1 MLLNLK
7 LTALSFLNIVTQTL
21 VNYALGRVMSSRQSL
36 NSWKKLE
43 ILAEEKQSQHM
54 NDLFANDSQRF
65 DKFSIELPKLLLD
78 YSKNLIDS
86 DVMTALFALADECEV
101 TQWRKKM
108 FAGDKINKTED
119 RAVLHTAL
127 RRSDTTPLW
136 VDGENISES
145 VASQLTKMEDF
156 VNRVRQGHWLG
167 YSGKRITDIVNI
179 GVGGSNLGPQMVTEA
194 LKHYSDNS
202 VNVHYVSNV
211 DGAQIVE
218 ILRPL
223 DPEKVLFIVS
233 SKTFTTTETMTNAK
247 TAINWL
253 TASSF
258 DDKSVAKHFVAVTA
272 NKENAMSFGIEAD
285 NIFDMWDWVGGR
297 FSLWSAIGLAIAL
310 DLGFDKFKDLLAGA
324 NEMDQHFA
332 DAPIEQNMP
341 AIMAL
346 LSVWN
351 TTFLGAKSQAILPY
365 DQTLHMLAAYLQQ
378 AEMES
383 NGKSVSWDGDEIN
396 YATVPSIWG
405 ELGINGQHAF
415 YQYLHQSNNVVPAD
429 FIGSVESVTPVKGH
443 HETLMS
449 NFFAQTQAL
458 MTGVNEDQVRT
469 DLKAKGRT
477 AEYIDK
483 VAPHKV
489 HKGNRP
495 TNTLLLKRIDPKTL
509 GSLIALYENKIFVQG
524 IILQICSFDQW
535 GVELG
540 KGLAASI
547 QEELESE
554 NVSSSHDCSTARL
567 IAYYKKATMK
577 S

>member
-1 MLLNLK
+1 
-7 LTALSFLNIVTQTL
+7 
-21 VNYALGRVMSSRQSL
+21 MSSRQL
-36 NSWKKLE
+36 LPSWKKLAKHAADMK
-43 ILAEEKQSQHM
+43 LQHM
-54 NDLFANDSQRF
+54 NDLFATDENRF
-65 DKFSIELPKLLLD
+65 DKFSIELPSMLLD

-86 DVMTALFALADECEV
+86 ETKQSLIELANECELAA
-101 TQWRKKM
+101 WRNKM
-108 FAGDKINKTED
+108 FSGEKINKTED

-127 RRSDTTPLW
+127 RGS
-136 VDGENISES
+136 VDEDLALDGKNINQQ
-145 VASQLTKMEDF
+145 VNDQLEKMANF
-156 VNRVRQGHWLG
+156 VEQVRQGHWLG

-194 LKHYSDNS
+194 LKNYSDNC

-211 DGAQIVE
+211 DGAQIAE

-223 DPEKVLFIVS
+223 EPEKVLFIVS

-253 TASSF
+253 TAASF
-258 DDKSVAKHFVAVTA
+258 DEKSVVKHFVAVTA
-272 NKENAMSFGIEAD
+272 NTANAMSFGIKQE

-310 DLGFDKFKDLLAGA
+310 DLGFDKFKQLLAGA
-324 NEMDQHFA
+324 NAMDKHFIE
-332 DAPIEQNMP
+332 APFEQNMP
-341 AIMAL
+341 VIMAL

-383 NGKSVSWDGDEIN
+383 NGKSVTWDGSEIN
-396 YATVPSIWG
+396 YPTVPSIWG

-429 FIGSVESVTPVKGH
+429 FIGSVASVTPIKGH
-443 HETLMS
+443 HETLMA

-458 MTGVNEDQVRT
+458 MTGVDEQQVRE
-469 DLKAKGRT
+469 DLQAKGRT
-477 AEYIDK
+477 ADYIDK

-495 TNTLLLKRIDPKTL
+495 TNTILLKRIDPHNL
-509 GSLIALYENKIFVQG
+509 GQLIALYEHKIFVQG
-524 IILQICSFDQW
+524 IILQVCSFDQW

-540 KGLAASI
+540 KGLAANI
-547 QEELESE
+547 QQELESE
-554 NVSSSHDCSTARL
+554 KLSTNHDCSTKRL
-567 IAYYKKATMK
+567 MNYYLSAKT
-577 S
+577 

>member
-1 MLLNLK
+1 
-7 LTALSFLNIVTQTL
+7 
-21 VNYALGRVMSSRQSL
+21 MSSRQSL
-36 NSWKKLE
+36 NSWKKLTQ
-43 ILAEEKQSQHM
+43 LALEKKSQHM
-54 NDLFANDSQRF
+54 NDLFAQDSERF
-65 DKFSIELPKLLLD
+65 NKFSIELPKMLLD
-78 YSKNLIDS
+78 YSKNLID
-86 DVMTALFALADECEV
+86 DETMTTLFELANETQVCE
-101 TQWRKKM
+101 WRSKM
-108 FAGDKINKTED
+108 FSGEKINKTED
-119 RAVLHTAL
+119 SAVLHTAL
-127 RRSDTTPLW
+127 RRNSEEPLI
-136 VDGENISES
+136 VDGENVTDS
-145 VASQLTKMEDF
+145 VKAQLAKMEGF
-156 VNRVRQGHWLG
+156 VNRVREGHWKG

-179 GVGGSNLGPQMVTEA
+179 GVGGSNLAPQMVTEA

-247 TAINWL
+247 TAIKWL

-258 DDKSVAKHFVAVTA
+258 DDAAVAKHFVAVTA
-272 NKENAMSFGIEAD
+272 NKKNAMSFGIEED
-285 NIFDMWDWVGGR
+285 NIFGMWDWVGGR
-297 FSLWSAIGLAIAL
+297 FSLWSAIGLAIAV
-310 DLGFDKFKDLLAGA
+310 DLGFDKFKELLSGA
-324 NEMDQHFA
+324 DEMDQHFISAPLA
-332 DAPIEQNMP
+332 DNMP
-341 AIMAL
+341 VIMAL

-351 TTFLGAKSQAILPY
+351 TTFLGSKSQAILPY

-383 NGKSVSWDGDEIN
+383 NGKSVSWEGDDVD

-429 FIGSVESVTPVKGH
+429 FIGSVKSVTPVKGH

-458 MTGVNEDQVRT
+458 MTGVNEEQVRA

-477 AEYIDK
+477 PEYIDK

-495 TNTLLLKRIDPKTL
+495 TNTILLKRIDPATL
-509 GSLIALYENKIFVQG
+509 GSLIAAYEHKIFVQG
-524 IILQICSFDQW
+524 IVLQICSFDQW

-547 QEELESE
+547 QKELESDD
-554 NVSSSHDCSTARL
+554 VSDKHDCSTENL
-567 IAYYKKATMK
+567 INYYKQSK
-577 S
+577 SS

>member
-1 MLLNLK
+1 
-7 LTALSFLNIVTQTL
+7 
-21 VNYALGRVMSSRQSL
+21 MSSRQL
-36 NSWKKLE
+36 LPSWKKLAKHADDMK
-43 ILAEEKQSQHM
+43 LQHM
-54 NDLFANDSQRF
+54 NDLFATDENRF
-65 DKFSIELPKLLLD
+65 DKFSIELPNMLLD

-86 DVMTALFALADECEV
+86 ETKQSLIELANECELAA
-101 TQWRKKM
+101 WRNKM
-108 FAGDKINKTED
+108 FSGEKINKTED

-127 RRSDTTPLW
+127 RGS
-136 VDGENISES
+136 VDEDLALDGKNINQQ
-145 VASQLTKMEDF
+145 VNDQLEKMANF
-156 VNRVRQGHWLG
+156 VEQVRQGHWLG

-194 LKHYSDNS
+194 LKNYSDNC

-211 DGAQIVE
+211 DGAQIAE

-223 DPEKVLFIVS
+223 EPEKVLFIVS

-253 TASSF
+253 TAASF
-258 DDKSVAKHFVAVTA
+258 DEKSVAKHFVAVTA
-272 NKENAMSFGIEAD
+272 NTVNAMSFGIKQE

-310 DLGFDKFKDLLAGA
+310 DLGFDKFKQLLAGA
-324 NEMDQHFA
+324 NAMDKHFVE
-332 DAPIEQNMP
+332 APFEQNMP
-341 AIMAL
+341 VIMAL

-383 NGKSVSWDGDEIN
+383 NGKSVTWDGSEIS
-396 YATVPSIWG
+396 YPTVPSIWG

-429 FIGSVESVTPVKGH
+429 FIGSVASVTPIKGH
-443 HETLMS
+443 HETLMA

-458 MTGVNEDQVRT
+458 MTGVDEQQVRE
-469 DLKAKGRT
+469 DLQAKGRT
-477 AEYIDK
+477 ADYIDK

-495 TNTLLLKRIDPKTL
+495 TNTILLKRIDPHNL
-509 GSLIALYENKIFVQG
+509 GQLIALYEHKIFVQG
-524 IILQICSFDQW
+524 IILQVCSFDQW

-540 KGLAASI
+540 KGLAANI
-547 QEELESE
+547 QQELESKKLSA
-554 NVSSSHDCSTARL
+554 NHDCSTKRL
-567 IAYYKKATMK
+567 MNYYLSAKT
-577 S
+577 

>member
-1 MLLNLK
+1 
-7 LTALSFLNIVTQTL
+7 
-21 VNYALGRVMSSRQSL
+21 MSSRQSL
-36 NSWKKLE
+36 NSWKKLSQ
-43 ILAEEKQSQHM
+43 LAVEMKSKHM
-54 NDLFANDSQRF
+54 NNLFAEDSERF
-65 DKFSIELPKLLLD
+65 DKFSVELPKLLLD
-78 YSKNLIDS
+78 YSKNLIDAE
-86 DVMTALFALADECEV
+86 TFNALIQLADECEV
-101 TQWRKKM
+101 AQWRAKM
-108 FAGDKINKTED
+108 FSGEKINKTED

-127 RRSDTTPLW
+127 RRYTDEPLI
-136 VDGENISES
+136 VDGENVTDS
-145 VASQLTKMEDF
+145 VKSQLAKMETF

-194 LKHYSDNS
+194 LKHYSDQS
-202 VNVHYVSNV
+202 VKVHYVSNV

-233 SKTFTTTETMTNAK
+233 SKTFTTTETMTNAR

-258 DDKSVAKHFVAVTA
+258 DDSAVGKHFVAVTA
-272 NKENAMSFGIEAD
+272 NKTNAMSFGIQED

-297 FSLWSAIGLAIAL
+297 FSLWSAIGLAVAL
-310 DLGFDKFKDLLAGA
+310 DLGFEKFKELLAGA
-324 NEMDQHFA
+324 YEMDQHFVN
-332 DAPIEQNMP
+332 APFEENMP
-341 AIMAL
+341 LIMAL

-351 TTFLGAKSQAILPY
+351 TTFLDAKSQAILPY

-383 NGKSVSWDGDEIN
+383 NGKSVTWNGEEVN

-443 HETLMS
+443 HETLMA

-458 MTGVNEDQVRT
+458 MTGVNEEQVRA

-477 AEYIDK
+477 QEYIDK

-495 TNTLLLKRIDPKTL
+495 TNTILLKRIDPKTL
-509 GSLIALYENKIFVQG
+509 GNLIALYEHKIFVQG

-540 KGLAASI
+540 KGLAANI
-547 QEELESE
+547 QQELEGDAI
-554 NVSSSHDCSTARL
+554 SSAHDCSTENL
-567 IAYYKKATMK
+567 IKYYKASTKK
-577 S
+577 

>member
-1 MLLNLK
+1 ML
-7 LTALSFLNIVTQTL
+7 ARQTL
-21 VNYALGRVMSSRQSL
+21 A
-36 NSWKKLE
+36 SWKKLNQ
-43 ILAEEKQSQHM
+43 LAQDKKSQHM
-54 NDLFANDSQRF
+54 NTLFAEDSKRF
-65 DKFSIELPKLLLD
+65 DKFSIELPRLLLD
-78 YSKNLIDS
+78 YSKNLID
-86 DVMTALFALADECEV
+86 DETMATLLKLAEETEV
-101 TQWRKKM
+101 TEWREKM
-108 FAGDKINKTED
+108 FSGEKINKTEH

-127 RRSDTTPLW
+127 RRYSDEPLV
-136 VDGENISES
+136 VDGEN
-145 VASQLTKMEDF
+145 VTDHVQQQLAKMEAF
-156 VNRVRQGHWLG
+156 VNKVRQGHWLG

-223 DPEKVLFIVS
+223 NPEKVLFIVS
-233 SKTFTTTETMTNAK
+233 SKTFTTTETMTNAR

-253 TASSF
+253 TSSSF
-258 DDKSVAKHFVAVTA
+258 DGKSVAKHFVAVTA
-272 NKENAMSFGIEAD
+272 NKENAVGFGIDED

-297 FSLWSAIGLAIAL
+297 FSLWSAIGLPIAL
-310 DLGFDKFKDLLAGA
+310 DLGFDQFRALLDGA
-324 NEMDQHFA
+324 HEMDQHFLS
-332 DAPIEQNMP
+332 APLAQNMP
-341 AIMAL
+341 VIMAL

-351 TTFLGAKSQAILPY
+351 TTFLGARSQAILPY
-365 DQTLHMLAAYLQQ
+365 DQTLHMLSAYLQQ

-383 NGKSVSWDGDEIN
+383 NGKSVTWDGDEVD

-429 FIGSVESVTPVKGH
+429 FIGSVTSVTPVKGH

-458 MTGVNEDQVRT
+458 MTGVDEEQVRA

-477 AEYIDK
+477 DAYIDT

-495 TNTLLLKRIDPKTL
+495 TNTLLLKRIDPATL
-509 GSLIALYENKIFVQG
+509 GNLIALYEHKIFVQG
-524 IILQICSFDQW
+524 IVLQICSFDQW

-540 KGLAASI
+540 KGLAAKI
-547 QEELESE
+547 QHELESDALDAD
-554 NVSSSHDCSTARL
+554 HDCSTENL
-567 IAYYKKATMK
+567 IRFYKKV
-577 S
+577 SQ

>member
-1 MLLNLK
+1 
-7 LTALSFLNIVTQTL
+7 
-21 VNYALGRVMSSRQSL
+21 MSSRQL
-36 NSWKKLE
+36 LPSWKKLAKHADDMK
-43 ILAEEKQSQHM
+43 LQHM
-54 NDLFANDSQRF
+54 NDLFATDENRF
-65 DKFSIELPKLLLD
+65 DKFSIELPNMLLD

-86 DVMTALFALADECEV
+86 ETKQSLIELANECELAA
-101 TQWRKKM
+101 WRNKM
-108 FAGDKINKTED
+108 FSGEKINKTED

-127 RRSDTTPLW
+127 RGS
-136 VDGENISES
+136 VDEDLALDGKNINQQ
-145 VASQLTKMEDF
+145 VNDQLEKMANF
-156 VNRVRQGHWLG
+156 VEQVRQGHWLG

-194 LKHYSDNS
+194 LKNYSDNC

-211 DGAQIVE
+211 DGAQIAE

-223 DPEKVLFIVS
+223 EPEKVLFIVS

-253 TASSF
+253 TAASF
-258 DDKSVAKHFVAVTA
+258 DEKSVAKHFVAVTA
-272 NKENAMSFGIEAD
+272 NTVNAMSFGIKQE

-310 DLGFDKFKDLLAGA
+310 DLGFDKFKQLLAGA
-324 NEMDQHFA
+324 NAMDKHFIE
-332 DAPIEQNMP
+332 APFEQNMP
-341 AIMAL
+341 VIMAL

-383 NGKSVSWDGDEIN
+383 NGKSVTWDGSEIS
-396 YATVPSIWG
+396 YPTVPSIWG

-429 FIGSVESVTPVKGH
+429 FIGSVASVTPIKGH
-443 HETLMS
+443 HETLMA

-458 MTGVNEDQVRT
+458 MTGVDEQQVRE
-469 DLKAKGRT
+469 DLQAKGRT
-477 AEYIDK
+477 ADYIDK

-495 TNTLLLKRIDPKTL
+495 TNTILLKRIDPHNL
-509 GSLIALYENKIFVQG
+509 GQLIALYEHKIFVQG
-524 IILQICSFDQW
+524 IILQVCSFDQW

-540 KGLAASI
+540 KGLAANI
-547 QEELESE
+547 QQELESKKLST
-554 NVSSSHDCSTARL
+554 NHDCSTKRL
-567 IAYYKKATMK
+567 MTYYLSAKT
-577 S
+577 

>member
-1 MLLNLK
+1 
-7 LTALSFLNIVTQTL
+7 
-21 VNYALGRVMSSRQSL
+21 MSSRQTL
-36 NSWKKLE
+36 NSWKKLTQ
-43 ILAEEKQSQHM
+43 LAQQKQSQHM
-54 NDLFANDSQRF
+54 NDLFAQDSERF
-65 DKFSIELPKLLLD
+65 DKFSIELPRLLLD
-78 YSKNLIDS
+78 YSKNLIDTETM
-86 DVMTALFALADECEV
+86 DTLFKLASECKVVE
-101 TQWRKKM
+101 WREKM
-108 FAGDKINKTED
+108 FIGAKINKTED

-127 RRSDTTPLW
+127 RRKSKEPLI
-136 VDGENISES
+136 VDGENVTTS
-145 VASQLTKMEDF
+145 VQMQLQKMEAF
-156 VNRVRQGHWLG
+156 VNHVREGKWLG
-167 YSGKRITDIVNI
+167 YSGKRITDVVNI

-194 LKHYSDNS
+194 LKHYSDKS
-202 VNVHYVSNV
+202 INVHYVSNV

-223 DPEKVLFIVS
+223 DPERVLFIVS

-247 TAINWL
+247 TAIRWL
-253 TASSF
+253 SASSF
-258 DDKSVAKHFVAVTA
+258 DDNAVGKHFVAVTA
-272 NKENAMSFGIEAD
+272 NKENAMGFGIKEE
-285 NIFDMWDWVGGR
+285 NIFGMWDWVGGR

-310 DLGFDKFKDLLAGA
+310 DLGFDKFIELLDGA
-324 NEMDQHFA
+324 NEMDEHFQS
-332 DAPIEQNMP
+332 APLEKNMP

-351 TTFLGAKSQAILPY
+351 TTFLGARSQAILPY
-365 DQTLHMLAAYLQQ
+365 DQTLHMLSAYLQQ

-383 NGKSVSWDGDEIN
+383 NGKSVSWNGDEVE

-429 FIGSVESVTPVKGH
+429 FIGSVASVTPVSGH

-458 MTGVNEDQVRT
+458 MTGVNEKQVRA

-477 AEYIDK
+477 ADYIDK

-495 TNTLLLKRIDPKTL
+495 TNTILLKRIDPKTL
-509 GSLIALYENKIFVQG
+509 GNLIALYEHKIFVQG
-524 IILQICSFDQW
+524 IVLQICSFDQW

-540 KGLAASI
+540 KGLAESI
-547 QEELESE
+547 HKELQSG
-554 NVSSSHDCSTARL
+554 NVALSHDCSTL
-567 IAYYKKATMK
+567 NLMNYYNKAK
-577 S
+577 

>member
-1 MLLNLK
+1 M
-7 LTALSFLNIVTQTL
+7 SDRQTL
-21 VNYALGRVMSSRQSL
+21 A
-36 NSWKKLE
+36 SWKKLQQ
-43 ILAEEKQSQHM
+43 LAQDKKSQHM
-54 NDLFANDSQRF
+54 NTLFANDVKRF
-65 DKFSIELPKLLLD
+65 EKFSIELPNMLLD

-86 DVMTALFALADECEV
+86 ETLDCLLALANETEV
-101 TQWRKKM
+101 CDWRTKM
-108 FAGDKINKTED
+108 FAGAKINKTED

-127 RRSDTTPLW
+127 RRQSDEPLI
-136 VDGENISES
+136 VDGENVTEH
-145 VASQLTKMEDF
+145 VQNQLAKMEVF
-156 VNRVRQGHWLG
+156 VDKVRQGHWLG

-194 LKHYSDNS
+194 LKHYSDGS

-218 ILRPL
+218 VLRPL
-223 DPEKVLFIVS
+223 DPQKVLFIVS

-247 TAINWL
+247 TAMKWL
-253 TASSF
+253 TSSSF
-258 DDKSVAKHFVAVTA
+258 DEKSVAKHFVAVTA
-272 NKENAMSFGIEAD
+272 NKENAMGLGIKEH

-297 FSLWSAIGLAIAL
+297 FSLWSAIGLAVAL
-310 DLGFDKFKDLLAGA
+310 DLGFDKFEELLEGA
-324 NEMDQHFA
+324 HEMDQHFIN
-332 DAPIEQNMP
+332 APLKDNMP

-346 LSVWN
+346 ISVWN
-351 TTFLGAKSQAILPY
+351 TTFLGARSQAILPY
-365 DQTLHMLAAYLQQ
+365 DQTLHMLSAYLQQ

-383 NGKSVSWDGDEIN
+383 NGKSVTWDGDEVD

-429 FIGSVESVTPVKGH
+429 FIGSVESVTPVQGH
-443 HETLMS
+443 HETLMA

-458 MTGVNEDQVRT
+458 MAGVDEEQVRA

-477 AEYIDK
+477 PDYIDK
-483 VAPHKV
+483 VSPHKV

-495 TNTLLLKRIDPKTL
+495 TNTILLKRIDPKTL
-509 GSLIALYENKIFVQG
+509 GSLIAAYEHKIFVQG

-540 KGLAASI
+540 KGLAAEI
-547 QEELESE
+547 QEELNNNSI
-554 NVSSSHDCSTARL
+554 SDKHDCSTASL
-567 IAYYKKATMK
+567 MK
-577 S
+577 FYQNAK

>member
-1 MLLNLK
+1 
-7 LTALSFLNIVTQTL
+7 
-21 VNYALGRVMSSRQSL
+21 MSSRQEL
-36 NSWKKLE
+36 NSWKKLTK
-43 ILAEEKQSQHM
+43 LAQQKKSQHM
-54 NDLFANDSQRF
+54 NDLFAQDSDRF

-78 YSKNLIDS
+78 YSKNLIDGETM
-86 DVMTALFALADECEV
+86 DTLFSLAKESKVLE
-101 TQWRKKM
+101 WREKM
-108 FAGDKINKTED
+108 FIGAKINKTED

-127 RRSDTTPLW
+127 RRKSTEPLI
-136 VDGENISES
+136 VDGENIT
-145 VASQLTKMEDF
+145 VGVKAQLEKMEEF
-156 VNRVRQGHWLG
+156 VNRVREGKWLG

-194 LKHYSDNS
+194 LKHYSDHS

-218 ILRPL
+218 TLRPL
-223 DPEKVLFIVS
+223 EPGKVLFIVS
-233 SKTFTTTETMTNAK
+233 SKTFTTTETMTNAR

-258 DDKSVAKHFVAVTA
+258 DENAVGKHFVAVTA
-272 NKENAMSFGIEAD
+272 NKANAMSFGIKEE
-285 NIFDMWDWVGGR
+285 NVFGMWDWVGGR

-310 DLGFDKFKDLLAGA
+310 DLGFDKFIELLEGA
-324 NEMDQHFA
+324 NEMDEHFQN
-332 DAPIEQNMP
+332 APLEQNMP

-351 TTFLGAKSQAILPY
+351 TTFLGARSQAILPY
-365 DQTLHMLAAYLQQ
+365 DQTLHMLSAYLQQ

-383 NGKSVSWDGDEIN
+383 NGKSVSWNGDEVD

-429 FIGSVESVTPVKGH
+429 FIGSVASVTPVKGH

-458 MTGVNEDQVRT
+458 MTGVNEEQVRA

-477 AEYIDK
+477 ADYIDQ

-495 TNTLLLKRIDPKTL
+495 TNTILLKRIDPKTL
-509 GSLIALYENKIFVQG
+509 GNLIALYEHKIFVQG
-524 IILQICSFDQW
+524 IVLQICSFDQW

-540 KGLAASI
+540 KGLAENI
-547 QEELESE
+547 HKELESGE
-554 NVSSSHDCSTARL
+554 ISADHDCSTL
-567 IAYYKKATMK
+567 NLMNYYNASK
-577 S
+577 

>member
-1 MLLNLK
+1 M
-7 LTALSFLNIVTQTL
+7 TE
-21 VNYALGRVMSSRQSL
+21 RQSL
-36 NSWKKLE
+36 SSWKKLVT
-43 ILAEEKQSQHM
+43 LAQDKKSQHM
-54 NDLFANDSQRF
+54 NTLFAQDSERF
-65 DKFSIELPKLLLD
+65 AKFSVELPKMLLD
-78 YSKNLIDS
+78 YSKNIIDS
-86 DVMTALFALADECEV
+86 ETMATLFELAKETKVAD
-101 TQWRKKM
+101 WREKM
-108 FAGDKINKTED
+108 FAGEKINKTEN

-127 RRSDTTPLW
+127 RGTGDKNLT
-136 VDGENISES
+136 VDGEN
-145 VASQLTKMEDF
+145 VAEHVEAQWLKMEAF
-156 VNRVRQGHWLG
+156 VNKVRQGHWLG

-223 DPEKVLFIVS
+223 EPEKVLFIVS
-233 SKTFTTTETMTNAK
+233 SKTFTTTETMTNAG
-247 TAINWL
+247 TAIKWL
-253 TASSF
+253 TAASF
-258 DDKSVAKHFVAVTA
+258 DENSVAKHFIAVTA
-272 NKENAMSFGIEAD
+272 NKTNAMSFGIKAE
-285 NIFDMWDWVGGR
+285 NIFDMWNWVGGR
-297 FSLWSAIGLAIAL
+297 FSLWSAIGLPIAL
-310 DLGFDKFKDLLAGA
+310 DLGFAQFKALLDGA
-324 NEMDQHFA
+324 REMDEHFIN
-332 DAPIEQNMP
+332 APFEHNMP
-341 AIMAL
+341 VIMAL

-351 TTFLGAKSQAILPY
+351 TTFLGARSQAILPY

-383 NGKSVSWDGDEIN
+383 NGKSVTWNGESIE

-429 FIGSVESVTPVKGH
+429 FIGSVASVTPVKGH

-458 MTGVNEDQVRT
+458 MTGVNEEQVRA

-477 AEYIDK
+477 DAYIDM

-489 HKGNRP
+489 HQGNRP
-495 TNTLLLKRIDPKTL
+495 TNTILLKRIDPATL
-509 GSLIALYENKIFVQG
+509 GNLIALYEHKIFVQG
-524 IILQICSFDQW
+524 IVLQVCSFDQW

-540 KGLAASI
+540 KGLAAKI
-547 QEELESE
+547 QQELEQNEISPT
-554 NVSSSHDCSTARL
+554 HDCSTASLLR
-567 IAYYKKATMK
+567 YYLA
-577 S
+577 SQ

>member
-1 MLLNLK
+1 
-7 LTALSFLNIVTQTL
+7 
-21 VNYALGRVMSSRQSL
+21 MSSRQAL
-36 NSWKKLE
+36 NSWKKLTQ
-43 ILAEEKQSQHM
+43 LAQQKKSQHM
-54 NDLFANDSQRF
+54 NDLFAQDSDRF

-78 YSKNLIDS
+78 YSKNLIDTETM
-86 DVMTALFALADECEV
+86 DTLFDLARESKVLE
-101 TQWRKKM
+101 WREKM
-108 FAGDKINKTED
+108 FIGAKINKTED

-127 RRSDTTPLW
+127 RRKSTEPLI
-136 VDGENISES
+136 VDGENIT
-145 VASQLTKMEDF
+145 VGVKAQLEKMEEF
-156 VNRVRQGHWLG
+156 VNRVREGKWLG

-194 LKHYSDNS
+194 LKHYSDHS

-218 ILRPL
+218 TLRPL
-223 DPEKVLFIVS
+223 EPGKVLFIVS
-233 SKTFTTTETMTNAK
+233 SKTFTTTETMTNAR

-258 DDKSVAKHFVAVTA
+258 DENAVGKHFVAVTA
-272 NKENAMSFGIEAD
+272 NKENAMSFGIKEE
-285 NIFDMWDWVGGR
+285 NVFGMWDWVGGR

-310 DLGFDKFKDLLAGA
+310 DLGFDKFIELLDGA
-324 NEMDQHFA
+324 NEMDEHFQN
-332 DAPIEQNMP
+332 APLEKNMP

-351 TTFLGAKSQAILPY
+351 TTFLGARSQAILPY
-365 DQTLHMLAAYLQQ
+365 DQTLHMLSAYLQQ

-383 NGKSVSWDGDEIN
+383 NGKSVSWNGDEVD

-429 FIGSVESVTPVKGH
+429 FIGSVASVTPVKGH

-458 MTGVNEDQVRT
+458 MTGVNEEQVRA

-477 AEYIDK
+477 ADYIDQ

-495 TNTLLLKRIDPKTL
+495 TNTILLKRIDPKTL
-509 GSLIALYENKIFVQG
+509 GNLIALYEHKIFVQG

-540 KGLAASI
+540 KGLAENI
-547 QEELESE
+547 HKELESGE
-554 NVSSSHDCSTARL
+554 ISADHDCSTL
-567 IAYYKKATMK
+567 NLMNYYNASK
-577 S
+577 